1 MNRDP
6 RHRTAL
12 MATPSPAAF
21 TLIEVL
27 LAVGVA
33 TALLLA
39 ALFFYRQATQLRA
52 DILASSTQ
60 LAALRLVL
68 DQLAADLRAAVPVPG
83 RSFIG
88 GPASL
93 EFARFAPPPDS
104 PATAALTNLAPN
116 PPRAPLESVFL
127 STLIQQDGTNLVVQ
141 GISRRT
147 QPLAPQTSGSPN
159 PLTLT
164 NTPVLALETTLA
176 AANPDATNAPEAS
189 TNAPAAPPAQG
200 SPLLPVRFLLL
211 RYWNGAD
218 WQDSWFAAA
227 PPQGIEVTLG
237 LEPLP
242 NDLPPEAY
250 PHERFTRVVFLPAG
264 QRPQPTNNL
273 PELPSTPAEAAP

>member
-6 RHRTAL
+6 RHRRAL
-12 MATPSPAAF
+12 VANPSPAAF

-116 PPRAPLESVFL
+116 PPRAPLESVVL

-147 QPLAPQTSGSPN
+147 QPLAPQPSGSPN

-176 AANPDATNAPEAS
+176 AANPDATNAP
-189 TNAPAAPPAQG
+189 APPPAQG

-218 WQDSWFAAA
+218 WQDSWFSPA
-227 PPQGIEVTLG
+227 PPQGVEVTLG

-264 QRPQPTNNL
+264 QRPQPANNL